1 MAALLIVLLSSACLY
16 LSSAAP
22 TSATNNILPKF
33 VFSKGED
40 GQMVPL
46 DARLVTVF
54 NRIYGNGTVV
64 QEQKVTELGVNQV
77 GTEGENPD
85 NRKNAGLS
93 LLTVQNEFHGDTG
106 LDELKNMVQGLQT
119 AVEDLT
125 SLLTE
130 KTDHTGEIGLE
141 NTHQDVKNS
150 TVTCPPGFV
159 EGPEACYWFSLD
171 KQPYLLAEHVCTTK
185 GARLAVV
192 KSRQVHVFLGRY
204 IHRTT
209 KTSHWIGLT
218 DILKERHFH
227 WSDGTPL
234 KPGDYMPWWRRQPDN
249 SRRREHCVE
258 LKKAKRYQWNDLP
271 CTGLLHY
278 VCERD
283 M

>member
-1 MAALLIVLLSSACLY
+1 MAALLIALLSSACLY

-22 TSATNNILPKF
+22 TPATNNIMPKF

-40 GQMVPL
+40 GKLLPL
-46 DARLVTVF
+46 DAQLITVF

-64 QEQKVTELGVNQV
+64 QEQRVTEQGVNQV
-77 GTEGENPD
+77 GTDEGNSENG
-85 NRKNAGLS
+85 KKTGLS
-93 LLTVQNEFHGDTG
+93 LVTVQNEFHGDAG
-106 LDELKNMVQGLQT
+106 LDELKDMVRGLQT
-119 AVEDLT
+119 AVENLT

-130 KTDHTGEIGLE
+130 KMDQTGEIGSE
-141 NTHQDVKNS
+141 DTHHDLKTS
-150 TVTCPPGFV
+150 TANCPPGFV
-159 EGPEACYWFSLD
+159 EGPRACYWFSQD

-185 GARLAVV
+185 GGRLAMV
-192 KSRQVHVFLGRY
+192 KNKQVHIFLGRY

-209 KTSHWIGLT
+209 KASHWIGLT

-234 KPGDYMPWWRRQPDN
+234 RPGDYTPWWRSQPDN

-258 LKKAKRYQWNDLP
+258 LKAARYKWNDLP

-283 M
+283 